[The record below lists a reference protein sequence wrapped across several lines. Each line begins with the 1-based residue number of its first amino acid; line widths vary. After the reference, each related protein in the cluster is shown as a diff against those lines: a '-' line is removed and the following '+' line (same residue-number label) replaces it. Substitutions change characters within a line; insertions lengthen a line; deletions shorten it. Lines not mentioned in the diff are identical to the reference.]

1 MHRSRLHRRLV
12 ALCAMT
18 ALVLAQALVAAH
30 GCVLPAPAD
39 AAVAPCHHE
48 SDAPASDTLCKA
60 HCEAGTQTIDQAKP
74 LPTPALG
81 APLLVLRTEDPAHTG
96 AGPTVRLTDW
106 LAHAGAPP
114 PLLLHRRL
122 RI

>member
-1 MHRSRLHRRLV
+1 MPRPGLPRRLA
-12 ALCAMT
+12 ALFAIA
-18 ALVLAQALVAAH
+18 ALVFAQAVIAAH

-39 AAVAPCHHE
+39 AVEAPCHE
-48 SDAPASDTLCKA
+48 PDEPASNVLCKA
-60 HCEAGTQTIDQAKP
+60 HCEAGTPTVDQAKP
-74 LPTPALG
+74 LPAPALG
-81 APLLVLRTEDPAHTG
+81 APLVILRSGDLAPPA
-96 AGPTVRLTDW
+96 AVPAARLTDW